1 MKPLLLT
8 ALLLLGL
15 AAAASAFA
23 ASPADAEGS
32 AATEE
37 IANDLESV
45 DNPDELEKSEYAPES
60 EEELETKRSPAPDL
74 EPTASRQRRI
84 ESSSRSRRTR
94 RFLQR
99 ILDASPAAAED
110 SAATEEIGNDLG
122 SVDKPNELEESEYAP
137 ESEELEAKRSP
148 APDREPTARPQR
160 RVKSSNSAA
169 SPAAPVEDSEA
180 TEEIANELE
189 SVDNPDELEK
199 SEYAPESEELE
210 TKRSPAPDREPTA
223 SPKRR
228 VRSSRLRRILSF
240 FRRASW
246 RSRRGSGSKSTA
258 MSDSAAEWRRRR
270 GRRFRGRL
278 IRRLRSLADLLDGLN
293 RTTVGCSTVDESQ
306 RRSLGRWAR
315 RLKPFLLPRKNSTA
329 PIEAEPRS
337 PEAVEE
343 AVNDDSA
350 E

>member
-1 MKPLLLT
+1 ISTIGALIVFLL
-8 ALLLLGL
+8 
-15 AAAASAFA
+15 
-23 ASPADAEGS
+23 
-32 AATEE
+32 
-37 IANDLESV
+37 
-45 DNPDELEKSEYAPES
+45 K
-60 EEELETKRSPAPDL
+60 
-74 EPTASRQRRI
+74 
-84 ESSSRSRRTR
+84 
-94 RFLQR
+94 
-99 ILDASPAAAED
+99 
-110 SAATEEIGNDLG
+110 
-122 SVDKPNELEESEYAP
+122 

-160 RVKSSNSAA
+160 RVKPSNSAA